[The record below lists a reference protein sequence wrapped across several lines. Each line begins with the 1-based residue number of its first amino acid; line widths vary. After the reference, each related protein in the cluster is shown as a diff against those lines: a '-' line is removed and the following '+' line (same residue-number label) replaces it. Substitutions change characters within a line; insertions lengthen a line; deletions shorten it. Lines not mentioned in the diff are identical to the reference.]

1 MGAAMATCCGTVR
14 RMTIADIDRVYEM
27 EHDLFPNPW
36 PKSFF
41 ESDLQRPSTIALVTE
56 YDRRVIAYA
65 LANCYDVELH
75 VTNIAVDG
83 RFQRKGQAAR
93 LMDELERNA
102 SARGCTHA
110 YLEVRTTNRGA
121 IELYRKIGYT
131 IVYTRSRYYID
142 GDDAYVMQKD
152 LVRAGQ

>member
-1 MGAAMATCCGTVR
+1 MATGCGIVR
-14 RMTIADIDRVYEM
+14 QMTITDIDQVYEL
-27 EHDLFPNPW
+27 EHELFPNPW

-56 YDRRVIAYA
+56 HDRQVIAYA

-75 VTNIAVDG
+75 ITNIAVDA

-93 LMDELERNA
+93 LVDELERNA
-102 SARGCTHA
+102 SVRGCTHA
-110 YLEVRTTNRGA
+110 YLEVRTANSGA

-131 IVYTRSRYYID
+131 IAYTRSKYYID
-142 GDDAYVMQKD
+142 GDDAYVMQKSLD
-152 LVRAGQ
+152 QGRQ